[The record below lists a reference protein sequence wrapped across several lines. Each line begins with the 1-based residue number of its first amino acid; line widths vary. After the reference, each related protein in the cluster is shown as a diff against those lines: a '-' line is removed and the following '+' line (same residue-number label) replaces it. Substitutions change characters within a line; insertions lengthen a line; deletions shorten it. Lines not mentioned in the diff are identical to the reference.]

1 MAGTASELHAGLAKL
16 LASIP
21 GLRVADHLP
30 EQLSPPQAIIQLD
43 QVDYHRAMSG
53 GLSDWRFVVVMVA
66 GRMGERSA
74 QAQLDGWLSYDGEQ
88 SVRAALES
96 DPTLGGAAQTVKVT
110 RSLSV
115 RPLVLG
121 ELTYISVELNVDV
134 TA

>member
-66 GRMGERSA
+66 GRMGERTA
-74 QAQLDGWLSYDGEQ
+74 QANIDAWLSWDGDA
-88 SVRAALES
+88 SVRAALEA
-96 DPTLGGAAQTVKVT
+96 DPTLGGAAQTTKVAQA
-110 RSLSV
+110 LSI
-115 RPLVLG
+115 RPLTIG
-121 ELTYISVELNVDV
+121 ELTYLTVELNVDV